1 MSPAQ
6 PKSNAVLDKFK
17 LWLFPAL
24 VSILATVI
32 YREVLEIR
40 SDVKQLLAQSNV
52 DKTKIQMLEQ
62 QVKDLNSAVFMQGK
76 TTSSVP
82 VNDDRRDTR
91 WEFRDS
97 MLLTKPEEYY
107 TVNDRIVKDDK

>member
-1 MSPAQ
+1 MSPGQ
-6 PKSNAVLDKFK
+6 PKSNVVMDKFK

-52 DKTKIQMLEQ
+52 DKTKIEILEN
-62 QVKDLNSAVFMQGK
+62 QVKVLNTAVFMQGK
-76 TTSSVP
+76 STSSVP

-91 WEFRDS
+91 WQFRDN
-97 MLLTKPEEYY
+97 MLLIKPEEYY
-107 TVNDRIVKDDK
+107 TVNDKIVKDDK

>member
-6 PKSNAVLDKFK
+6 PKSNTVLDKFK
-17 LWLFPAL
+17 LWLFPVL

-52 DKTKIQMLEQ
+52 DKTKIEILEQ
-62 QVKDLNSAVFMQGK
+62 QVKSLNDAVFMQGK
-76 TTSSVP
+76 STSSRP
-82 VNDDRRDTR
+82 INDEKNPI
-91 WEFRDS
+91 WEFRNS
-97 MLLTKPEEYY
+97 MLLVKPEEKYY
-107 TVNDRIVKDDK
+107 TVNDRIVKK

>member
-1 MSPAQ
+1 MCPA
-6 PKSNAVLDKFK
+6 PVKNSTVLDKFK

-52 DKTKIQMLEQ
+52 DKTKIELLEQ
-62 QVKDLNSAVFMQGK
+62 QVKTLNTAVFMQGK
-76 TTSSVP
+76 STSALPIS
-82 VNDDRRDTR
+82 DGRGEKQ
-91 WEFRDS
+91 WEYRDS
-97 MLLTKPEEYY
+97 MLPAKQEEYFAI
-107 TVNDRIVKDDK
+107 NDKIIKDDQ